1 MNDLITNC
9 SEEELTSEYDET
21 NCNIVSDALDSEKQR
36 RREVVEMAERLY
48 LNFINTDIDSS
59 FMLAEKFV
67 NMRRKYMQTGEI
79 IS

>member
-1 MNDLITNC
+1 MNDLTTSC
-9 SEEELTSEYDET
+9 SDKELTSEHDEIT
-21 NCNIVSDALDSEKQR
+21 CNTISTALDSEEQR

-59 FMLAEKFV
+59 FILAEKFV
-67 NMRRKYMQTGEI
+67 NMRRKYIQTGEI